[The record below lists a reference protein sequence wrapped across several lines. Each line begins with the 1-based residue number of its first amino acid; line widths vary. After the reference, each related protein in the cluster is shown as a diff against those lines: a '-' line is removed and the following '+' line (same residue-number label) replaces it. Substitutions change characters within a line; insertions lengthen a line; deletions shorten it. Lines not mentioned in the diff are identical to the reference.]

1 MSKAFSNCVV
11 IFLSFYEVRHS
22 MKKKSQKLSE
32 EILEYQPDAVE
43 IEERPLPGGAR
54 WVLYVIL
61 AAIIATLVGAIFFK
75 VDRIVVAEGSLITTS
90 PTIVVQPL
98 NTAIVRSIEVQVGET
113 VEKGQVLATLDSTF
127 VSADLSQLTRKKIAL
142 DAQVRRITSE
152 LQGKMFTALPDEGED
167 GRLQE
172 QIFRQRKIIFDRNEQ
187 LNSEKIASLEAKR
200 SLNRVQRNGQSQ
212 QLKLLRD
219 IEGTTAR
226 MPQVGNEY
234 RLRLLDAQKV
244 RNMTENDIERLVAE
258 EQVIDFELQQVNSEW
273 RRFVDERIGELME
286 QQVQLRTDLESITEE
301 INKAKRLHEL
311 VILRAPQDAIV
322 LNLAERSVGSIIQQA
337 EPFATLVP
345 LNSKIE
351 VEVDVQSKDIAR
363 IRRGDAVRVKLD
375 AFPFQKHDTL
385 PGEVRVISEDSFM
398 REAGRAL
405 QESSANQGGAEAVYR
420 ARVNLLST
428 TLRNV
433 PDGFR
438 LMPGMKVRAE
448 IKVGKRTVISYFLYP
463 IIRALDES
471 LREP

>member
-1 MSKAFSNCVV
+1 
-11 IFLSFYEVRHS
+11 
-22 MKKKSQKLSE
+22 MKKHSKNLPE

-43 IEERPLPGGAR
+43 IEERPLPGRAR

-61 AAIIATLVGAIFFK
+61 AAIIATVVGAIVFK

-98 NTAIVRSIEVQVGET
+98 NTAIVRSIVVQVGET

-127 VSADLSQLTRKKIAL
+127 ASADLSQLTRKKLAL
-142 DAQVRRITSE
+142 DAQERRVKAE
-152 LQGKMFTALPDEGED
+152 LNSKTFTALPEEGED

-172 QIFRQRKIIFDRNEQ
+172 QIFRQRKIIFDRNRQ
-187 LNSEKIASLEAKR
+187 LNSEKLAALEAKR
-200 SLNRVQRNGQSQ
+200 SLNKVQRNGQLQ
-212 QLKLLRD
+212 QLKLLCD
-219 IEGTTAR
+219 VEGTTAR
-226 MPQVGNEY
+226 LPQIGDEY
-234 RLRLLDAQKV
+234 RLRLLDAQKL
-244 RNMTENDIERLVAE
+244 RKQTANDIERLVAE
-258 EQVIDFELQQVNSEW
+258 ELVIDFELKQASSEW

-286 QQVQLRTDLESITEE
+286 QDVQLRSELESITEE

-311 VILRAPQDAIV
+311 VVLRAPQDAIV
-322 LNLAERSVGSIIQQA
+322 LYLAERSVGSIIQQA
-337 EPFATLVP
+337 EAFATLVP
-345 LNSKIE
+345 LNSTIE
-351 VEVDVQSKDIAR
+351 VEVDVKSKDIAR
-363 IRRGDAVRVKLD
+363 IRTGDAVRVKLD

-398 REAGRAL
+398 RDGAGSQ
-405 QESSANQGGAEAVYR
+405 QEQSAKQSIAEAFYR